1 MMPDFDTPIHHNPAA
16 HIEPS
21 NVRGSAVEDPFGPD
35 FTIAENEYDQSQSLH
50 TADSDNVASRRAFTP
65 PLEAP
70 AYAMLTFPDC
80 VLYIRCTE
88 FDLGRDEPFYRT
100 YKAKLKRERRAERR
114 LGKGRGSES
123 LDGRPEPGAP
133 STYSEHGGAV
143 GYDDPDAPEDVVP
156 VAKRRRLQVLSHAS
170 SAKSIAPASLNLADL
185 QENEASST
193 TEDFVEFVP
202 IHPPLESDITKISR
216 KHLHFVLKDDV
227 WIMYV
232 TGNGAY
238 VDEEYY
244 EKDSE
249 KERPITIKSGAE
261 IRVCTLLMQFHPAN
275 VEEDPTTSSPVLS
288 SEPLS
293 EAESEASSLGDDDDD
308 EEMEDAGDED
318 SPNFAREGQSS
329 KAKIKLKIRRR
340 SDDDVEDQETNK
352 KRKAPEDGFSEE
364 RDEQGGPPI
373 PPDMADDSLLANES
387 QLPAPRKGPGRPPKN
402 GSFSKRD
409 STAMKRKEKEYLAK
423 GLPVP
428 DVAELL
434 EIVRREQ
441 KENDAKKKAR
451 TNDMAPMD
459 VRPSIEPINGGEQGN
474 AFVDSK
480 PSLEA
485 PAGNSNSVPL
495 ATIPPSLPK
504 ERSQSPVKP
513 KEECDENELK
523 KPMDTYPVLIDI
535 VLTTEPN
542 RTADLQRI
550 YHLMEKRW
558 PYYRHCTEGKG
569 WQSSVRHNLRDNKH
583 FKNAG
588 KSGKGWFWTIN
599 DEVPLDSKKNKRAP
613 SPSHLVQPQMQN
625 RAGPNGMQSMPHP
638 GGQWNRGDSQM
649 GGGYNNYAAPGMM
662 PARAYGPH
670 DGMAAAGSGAHNG
683 QQANGLQPPP
693 NGNGQFP
700 QQPHGNQG
708 GHAASGQPGPPPPR
722 PPPPEREATPPP
734 YNPLGSLINEIVT
747 YRVTWFR
754 SEANKGKSNDELS
767 EIFRHA
773 TEHFSNDLHNLQN
786 YMLSKEVVGTE
797 LALNLK
803 RIFDE
808 RGSFGPSYYIRQALG
823 TELRHVEGNMPEM
836 PLGPP
841 RDGLVY
847 PPMTPEEIR
856 EYTAKGVGQVEYQN
870 ALRLAE
876 EATRLRAAELAR
888 FRAERAARAARA
900 QQFTQPPQGQHVNR
914 PPQNAPAG
922 NVAHQHNGNRQVGVN
937 SGSLPQNG
945 LPHNGFSQN
954 VRPQNAS
961 PPNGPPQNAAQNAPH
976 NGHVQNS
983 LPQSSSVQNAGPQN
997 VPAQNSPPQ
1006 SGPAQNAPLQHVPV
1020 QNALPQNALPQNG
1033 PPQIGSTQNGLPP
1046 GGLPQTSI
1054 QPHQYPSPQPRQ
1066 VPNVGASNSGPPT
1079 SHQASP
1085 IQPGLVSS
1093 TPSTGL
1099 ATTAAPLSSALPPQ
1113 RIESNGQTSISGQ
1126 PVRSGPIVPSGNTFP
1141 TANATQ
1147 AMAQAASDA
1156 PAVGAQKPPEQ
1167 SQTIN
1172 VEGIPSSETDAAIPQ
1187 PQPDTSAI
1195 NTSNAVDG
1203 SYPFAT
1209 TSSQSLPANTPSLP

>member
-1 MMPDFDTPIHHNPAA
+1 MTTANPVVHAFHTPGRPQMMPDFDTPIHHNPAA

-21 NVRGSAVEDPFGPD
+21 NVRGSAVDDPFGPD
-35 FTIAENEYDQSQSLH
+35 FTLVDHDFDQTQSLR
-50 TADSDNVASRRAFTP
+50 TATTTSDNVAPRRESTP

-114 LGKGRGSES
+114 LGQGRGSES

-143 GYDDPDAPEDVVP
+143 GYDDPEVLEEALPP
-156 VAKRRRLQVLSHAS
+156 AKKRRLQVLSQAS

-185 QENEASST
+185 QENDASST

-202 IHPPLESDITKISR
+202 IHPPLESDITRISR

-227 WIMYV
+227 WVMYV

-244 EKDSE
+244 EKDVE
-249 KERPITIKSGAE
+249 KTRPIAIKSGAE

-275 VEEDPTTSSPVLS
+275 VEEDPASSSPLLS
-288 SEPLS
+288 SEPIS
-293 EAESEASSLGDDDDD
+293 EAESDQSSPAGDDDD
-308 EEMEDAGDED
+308 EMEDAVGDG
-318 SPNFAREGQSS
+318 SPVSARNGHT
-329 KAKIKLKIRRR
+329 KTKIKLKIRRR
-340 SDDDVEDQETNK
+340 SDEKAGEPETVK

-364 RDEQGGPPI
+364 RDEQGGAPNQSE
-373 PPDMADDSLLANES
+373 MADDSLLANDS

-459 VRPSIEPINGGEQGN
+459 VRPSIEPLVGGDQNG
-474 AFVDSK
+474 AFTDSQQK
-480 PSLEA
+480 LEPPTGSSNDV
-485 PAGNSNSVPL
+485 PAS
-495 ATIPPSLPK
+495 TITPAMPK

-535 VLTTEPN
+535 VLSTEPN

-613 SPSHLVQPQMQN
+613 SPSHLAQSQMQN
-625 RAGPNGMQSMPHP
+625 RAGMNGMPAMPHH
-638 GGQWNRGDSQM
+638 GGQWNGNNGQI
-649 GGGYNNYAAPGMM
+649 GGGYNNYAPPGMI
-662 PARAYGPH
+662 PGREYGPN
-670 DGMAAAGSGAHNG
+670 GPPAQTRPMAANG
-683 QQANGLQPPP
+683 HRPNGLQPQGPGSGQVPQPP
-693 NGNGQFP
+693 GNHGGNGP
-700 QQPHGNQG
+700 PGAHGSQ
-708 GHAASGQPGPPPPR
+708 PPR
-722 PPPPEREATPPP
+722 QPPSERETTPPP
-734 YNPLGSLINEIVT
+734 YDPLGSLINEIVT

-754 SEANKGKSNDELS
+754 SEGNQGRSNDELS

-786 YMLSKEVVGTE
+786 YMLSEQVAGTE

-808 RGSFGPSYYIRQALG
+808 RGSFGKAYYIRQAMG
-823 TELRHVEGNMPEM
+823 PNLRHVQGNMPDM

-847 PPMTPEEIR
+847 PAMTAEEIQD
-856 EYTAKGVGQVEYQN
+856 YTAKGVGQAEYEN

-876 EATRLRAAELAR
+876 EATRQRQAELAR

-900 QQFTQPPQGQHVNR
+900 QQFVQQPQAQHINR
-914 PPQNAPAG
+914 APQNGPAG
-922 NVAHQHNGNRQVGVN
+922 NVAAQHSANRYAGPN
-937 SGSLPQNG
+937 NG
-945 LPHNGFSQN
+945 LPPNA
-954 VRPQNAS
+954 VPQNSS
-961 PPNGPPQNAAQNAPH
+961 PPNAT
-976 NGHVQNS
+976 
-983 LPQSSSVQNAGPQN
+983 L
-997 VPAQNSPPQ
+997 
-1006 SGPAQNAPLQHVPV
+1006 
-1020 QNALPQNALPQNG
+1020 QNG
-1033 PPQIGSTQNGLPP
+1033 PPPNAMLQNGPPPNITPQTGPPANGVPQSQTPVNGVPQSSVPSNSLPP
-1046 GGLPQTSI
+1046 LPYAPQQSNQAPHVVSDNSHPQTLNQAQTPA
-1054 QPHQYPSPQPRQ
+1054 QPLPASSAPG
-1066 VPNVGASNSGPPT
+1066 NAGGAT
-1079 SHQASP
+1079 ATT
-1085 IQPGLVSS
+1085 SS
-1093 TPSTGL
+1093 TPSSGVQPQRTNSTTQMVTPGQAMPNGQQTAAGSVTMNTSAQGVATNTAPQVRPAIVQETPAQPGL
-1099 ATTAAPLSSALPPQ
+1099 IKAESNPSPSLDVVAPPYQTTAS
-1113 RIESNGQTSISGQ
+1113 TT
-1126 PVRSGPIVPSGNTFP
+1126 NT
-1141 TANATQ
+1141 T
-1147 AMAQAASDA
+1147 
-1156 PAVGAQKPPEQ
+1156 PAVGTTGPVGASSTQAAPASVIAPVQASLTDEKPA
-1167 SQTIN
+1167 
-1172 VEGIPSSETDAAIPQ
+1172 GSEVG
-1187 PQPDTSAI
+1187 TS
-1195 NTSNAVDG
+1195 
-1203 SYPFAT
+1203 
-1209 TSSQSLPANTPSLP
+1209 